1 MRGGRG
7 RRASKRVD
15 RLTAKR
21 VSRLMATIAQKH
33 LAAGKRTKSPR
44 RRTKTLQSRRQ
55 EPPLPRALSF
65 PPPLSQ
71 VCPTARPR
79 APQRIRRGKTSRRAL
94 SFPPPLSQVCPT
106 ALWVY
111 PQFRPHSDS
120 GQIHSDS
127 DQIPYRILIRMVFCT
142 EIKSPALGMAPECR
156 CAAPPRLCSPRASA
170 QTLRGGQGGA
180 GAQGSSAWALA
191 RGDQSSGTAIRHSDG
206 LSDQNL
212 NASLNGF

>member
-1 MRGGRG
+1 MLVKQFPVL
-7 RRASKRVD
+7 SLHQD
-15 RLTAKR
+15 RWCL
-21 VSRLMATIAQKH
+21 
-33 LAAGKRTKSPR
+33 
-44 RRTKTLQSRRQ
+44 KTGAREKVGYQM
-55 EPPLPRALSF
+55 F
-65 PPPLSQ
+65 P
-71 VCPTARPR
+71 
-79 APQRIRRGKTSRRAL
+79 
-94 SFPPPLSQVCPT
+94 

-120 GQIHSDS
+120 GQVHSDS

-156 CAAPPRLCSPRASA
+156 CAAPPRLCSGRASA

-191 RGDQSSGTAIRHSDG
+191 RPEQSSGTAIRHADG
-206 LSDQNL
+206 LSDQNP